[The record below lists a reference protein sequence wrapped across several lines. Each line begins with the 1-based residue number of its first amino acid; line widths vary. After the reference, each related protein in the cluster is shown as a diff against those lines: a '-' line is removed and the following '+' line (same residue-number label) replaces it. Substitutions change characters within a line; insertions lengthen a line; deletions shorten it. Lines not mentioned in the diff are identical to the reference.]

1 MLKTAQLHE
10 CREFLE
16 ERYEELRDEIRQDL
30 LDTEEQHFVDLAGQV
45 RDLQE
50 QSVADLLV
58 DIDLE
63 LMDRHVDQ
71 ARDIEA
77 ALARVETGS
86 YGVCVDCDEDIPMAR
101 LRAFPTAKR
110 CRPCQERYER
120 SHAGNATPSL

>member
-1 MLKTAQLHE
+1 MLKTAQLQE
-10 CREFLE
+10 CRDMLE
-16 ERYEELRDEIRQDL
+16 ERREELREEIRQDL

-45 RDLQE
+45 RDLEE

-63 LMDRHVDQ
+63 LFDRHVEE

-77 ALARVETGS
+77 ALGRIKSGRYGS
-86 YGVCVDCDEDIPMAR
+86 CVDCDEDIPAAR

-120 SHAGNATPSL
+120 SHAGNQTPSL

>member
-1 MLKTAQLHE
+1 MLKTAELHE
-10 CREFLE
+10 FREQLE
-16 ERYEELRDEIRQDL
+16 ERYEELREEIRQDL
-30 LDTEEQHFVDLAGQV
+30 LDTREEHFIDLAGQV
-45 RDLQE
+45 RDLEE

-63 LMDRHVDQ
+63 LMDRHVGE

-77 ALARVETGS
+77 ALSRIDTGR
-86 YGVCVDCDEDIPMAR
+86 YGVCAGCGEDIPTAR

-120 SHAGNATPSL
+120 SHAGNQTPSL

>member
-10 CREFLE
+10 FREILDT
-16 ERYEELRDEIRQDL
+16 RYEELRAEIRQDL
-30 LDTEEQHFVDLAGQV
+30 LETEEQHFIDLAGQV
-45 RDLQE
+45 RDLEE

-63 LMDRHVDQ
+63 LIDRHVDE

-77 ALARVETGS
+77 ALARIENGS
-86 YGVCVDCDEDIPMAR
+86 YGECPDCGEDIPAAR

-110 CRPCQERYER
+110 CRPCQERYEHT
-120 SHAGNATPSL
+120 HAGNQTPSL

>member
-10 CREFLE
+10 CREVLE
-16 ERYEELRDEIRQDL
+16 DRYEELREEIRQDL
-30 LDTEEQHFVDLAGQV
+30 LDTEEQHFIDLAGQV
-45 RDLQE
+45 RDLEE

-63 LMDRHVDQ
+63 LIDRHVSE
-71 ARDIEA
+71 ARDIED
-77 ALARVETGS
+77 ALARVEKGS
-86 YGVCVDCDEDIPMAR
+86 YGECAECGEDIPTAR

-120 SHAGNATPSL
+120 THAGNQTPSL

>member
-1 MLKTAQLHE
+1 MMKTEQLHE
-10 CREFLE
+10 FRELLE
-16 ERYEELRDEIRQDL
+16 DRYAELREEIRQDL

-45 RDLQE
+45 SDLEE

-77 ALARVETGS
+77 ALSRVETGR
-86 YGVCVDCDEDIPMAR
+86 YGVCADCGDDIPAAR
-101 LRAFPTAKR
+101 LRAFPTARR

-120 SHAGNATPSL
+120 KYAGNQTPSL